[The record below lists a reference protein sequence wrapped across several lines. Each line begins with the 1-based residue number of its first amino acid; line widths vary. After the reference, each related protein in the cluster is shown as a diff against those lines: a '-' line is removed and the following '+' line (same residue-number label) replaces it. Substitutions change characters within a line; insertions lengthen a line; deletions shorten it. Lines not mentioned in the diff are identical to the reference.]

1 MTEDKKKKRR
11 SKANGEGTIYK
22 DGKRYRGQF
31 VIGKKADGS
40 YIRKSFYGKTK
51 LDVTKQ
57 RDEYM
62 ASVQNGTYV
71 EPDKITFGEWAVQWL
86 ETYKKDH
93 VSPKY
98 YDSIEYH
105 LKLHLIP
112 SLGHIRLQDLT
123 TDMIQNMYDQKYHS
137 GNLKEGSGLSPRTI
151 KHFHETL
158 RMILNKA
165 VSRNLINKNPALDCD
180 LKYPEREAK
189 KKYLIIEES
198 KKIIDAINPNVRSQ
212 LFVLTTLNTGL
223 RKGETI
229 ALTWEDVDL
238 ENSIIHVNHS
248 ITVYRNRDNDTT
260 NRYIVTLKEPKTV
273 KSKRS
278 VPITNEL
285 TGLLKKHKQNMIE
298 ENLKAG
304 RSNKDYN
311 FVFQTRNGTP
321 HRQSNITRT
330 WKKLLEKANV
340 EYIKFHSTR
349 HSYATRLAEKNLHP
363 KVTQAVMGHS
373 RISTTLDIYS
383 HVSKEMIDAT
393 RSTISEVFKNDD
405 DLPATI
411 KNTSDSDLVE
421 ENSTEYIA
429 V

>member
-1 MTEDKKKKRR
+1 
-11 SKANGEGTIYK
+11 
-22 DGKRYRGQF
+22 
-31 VIGKKADGS
+31 
-40 YIRKSFYGKTK
+40 
-51 LDVTKQ
+51 
-57 RDEYM
+57 M
-62 ASVQNGTYV
+62 ASLQNGTYV
-71 EPDKITFGEWAVQWL
+71 EPDKITFGEWAAKWL

-105 LKLHLIP
+105 LNLHLIP
-112 SLGHIRLQDLT
+112 SLGHIRLQNLT
-123 TDMIQNMYDQKYHS
+123 TDMIQNMYDEKYNS
-137 GNLKEGSGLSPRTI
+137 GNVKDGSGLSPRTI
-151 KHFHETL
+151 KHFHSTL
-158 RMILNKA
+158 RMILDKA

-180 LKYPEREAK
+180 FKYPEREIK
-189 KKYLIIEES
+189 KKHLTLEES
-198 KKIIDAINPNVRSQ
+198 EKVIDAINPNVRSQ
-212 LFVLTTLNTGL
+212 LLVLTTLYTGL
-223 RKGETI
+223 RKGEAI
-229 ALTWEDVDL
+229 ALKWDDVDL
-238 ENSIIHVNHS
+238 EDSIIHVNHS
-248 ITVYRNRDNDTT
+248 ITVYRNRDSNTP
-260 NRYIVTLKEPKTV
+260 NRYIVAVKEPKTV
-273 KSKRS
+273 NSKRS
-278 VPITNEL
+278 VPITNKL
-285 TGLLKKHKQNMIE
+285 TGLLKEHKQKMIE

-321 HRQSNITRT
+321 HRQSNVTRT

-393 RSTISEVFKNDD
+393 RSVISDVFQKDD
-405 DLPATI
+405 DLPTKDKI
-411 KNTSDSDLVE
+411 TNNSELVE
-421 ENSTEYIA
+421 ESSPEYIA